1 MLPAMPE
8 KFVVIM
14 AGGRGERFW
23 PQSRLRRPKH
33 LLPIVG
39 DRPMLTQTVER
50 LEGLAPMENVL
61 IITNAEQRDAVIEV
75 CPMLPPEN
83 VIAEP
88 IGRDTAPA
96 VGLAMELV
104 RARDPEGVF
113 AMLPADHV
121 IHDAA
126 GFRRVL
132 GAAFEAA
139 IQEPVLVTIGIEP
152 EFPATGFGY
161 VHKGEQWTEIG
172 GLPVFR
178 VQRFV
183 EKPNLEKAKEYVDS
197 GEYYWNAGMFV
208 WTVPTVDAAFAE
220 HAPTLHA
227 SLGKIK
233 DALATQEPIDA
244 LLAREYP
251 GLEKISIDFAL
262 MEKANN
268 VVTLPSAFDWDDVGA
283 WPAVA
288 RHHNKDSANNVIK
301 GDGWVEQGSGNIV
314 LSDNGD
320 GHLLALVGVN
330 DLIVV
335 RTPDATL
342 VCPKNKAEEI
352 KALVKQLAG
361 HETWKKLM

>member
-1 MLPAMPE
+1 MPE

-39 DRPMLTQTVER
+39 SKPMLTQTIER
-50 LEGLAPMENVL
+50 LEGLAPMENVM

-88 IGRDTAPA
+88 VGRDTAPA

-104 RARDPEGVF
+104 RARDPQGVF
-113 AMLPADHV
+113 AMLPADAV

-132 GAAFEAA
+132 GAAFQAA
-139 IQEPVLVTIGIEP
+139 EQDPVLVTVGVEP
-152 EFPATGFGY
+152 TYPATGFGY
-161 VHKGEQWTEIG
+161 VHKGEQYATIDEQ
-172 GLPVFR
+172 PVFK

-183 EKPNLEKAKEYVDS
+183 EKPDLATAEEYVSS

-208 WTVPTVDAAFAE
+208 WSVSTIDAGFAA
-220 HAPTLHA
+220 HSPSLYA
-227 SLGKIK
+227 SLEKVK
-233 DALATQEPIDA
+233 SALAAKEPIDA

-251 GLEKISIDFAL
+251 TFEKISIDFAL
-262 MEKANN
+262 MEKADN
-268 VVTLPSAFDWDDVGA
+268 VVTLPSAFDWDDVGS

-288 RHHNKDSANNVIK
+288 NHHPKDDAGNVVK

-314 LSDNGD
+314 LSENSD
-320 GHLLALVGVN
+320 GHLVALVGVD
-330 DLIVV
+330 DLIAV

-342 VCPKNKAEEI
+342 ICPKEKAQEI
-352 KALVKQLAG
+352 KALVKELGA
-361 HETWKKLM
+361 HEVWKKLM

>member
-1 MLPAMPE
+1 MPE

-39 DRPMLTQTVER
+39 EKPMLTQTVER
-50 LEGLAPMENVL
+50 LEGLVPMANVL
-61 IITNAEQRDAVIEV
+61 IITNAEQRDAVIDV
-75 CPMLPPEN
+75 CPMLPADN

-88 IGRDTAPA
+88 VGRDTAPA

-121 IHDAA
+121 IHDGA

-139 IQEPVLVTIGIEP
+139 AKQSVLVTVGIEP
-152 EFPATGFGY
+152 QYPATGFGY
-161 VHKGEQWTEIG
+161 VHKGEQYDELD
-172 GLPVFR
+172 GLPVFK

-183 EKPNLEKAKEYVDS
+183 EKPDLETAKQYVES

-208 WTVPTVDAAFAE
+208 WTVNTVDAAFAQ
-220 HAPTLHA
+220 HSPSLYA
-227 SLGKIK
+227 SLEKVK
-233 DALATQEPIDA
+233 TALAAKEPIDE

-251 GLEKISIDFAL
+251 TFEKISIDFAL
-262 MEKANN
+262 MEKADN

-283 WPAVA
+283 WPAIA
-288 RHHNKDSANNVIK
+288 RHHDKDAAENVIK

-314 LSDNGD
+314 LSENGD
-320 GHLLALVGVN
+320 GHLLALVGV
-330 DLIVV
+330 DDMIVV
-335 RTPDATL
+335 RTKDATL
-342 VCPKNKAEEI
+342 VCPKDKAQEI
-352 KALVKQLAG
+352 KKLVKQLGADA
-361 HETWKKLM
+361 TWQKLM